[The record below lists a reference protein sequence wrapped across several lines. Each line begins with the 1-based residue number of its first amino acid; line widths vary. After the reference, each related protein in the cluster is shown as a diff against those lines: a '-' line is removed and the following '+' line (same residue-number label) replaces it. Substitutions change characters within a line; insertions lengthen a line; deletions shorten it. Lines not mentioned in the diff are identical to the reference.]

1 MDETCHRLN
10 VSLLAYSPLA
20 FGALTGKYDI
30 SGFTGEGAPTQARIA
45 QFETVRKQRWGRES
59 SLTAARLYNQLAR
72 DNGMTPTQ
80 MALAFCYTRWSVA
93 STIIGVT
100 SVAQLEE
107 NIKAWGTQLSTDV
120 LAQIDAIRLVHRDPA
135 T

>member
-1 MDETCHRLN
+1 LG
-10 VSLLAYSPLA
+10 
-20 FGALTGKYDI
+20 FGSLTGKYDQT
-30 SGFTGEGAPTQARIA
+30 GLDGEGAPMGRLAKY
-45 QFETVRKQRWGRES
+45 ESMRKQRWARQTT
-59 SLTAARLYNQLAR
+59 LDAARLYNQLAR
-72 DNGMTPTQ
+72 DHGMTPTQ

-107 NIKAWGTQLSTDV
+107 DVKVWGTQLPAEV
-120 LAQIDAIRLVHRDPA
+120 LAEIDAIRLVHRDPA

>member
-1 MDETCHRLN
+1 
-10 VSLLAYSPLA
+10 
-20 FGALTGKYDI
+20 
-30 SGFTGEGAPTQARIA
+30 
-45 QFETVRKQRWGRES
+45 
-59 SLTAARLYNQLAR
+59 
-72 DNGMTPTQ
+72 

-107 NIKAWGTQLSTDV
+107 DVKVWGTELSAEV
-120 LAQIDAIRLVHRDPA
+120 LAEIDAIRLAHRDPA

>member
-1 MDETCHRLN
+1 
-10 VSLLAYSPLA
+10 
-20 FGALTGKYDI
+20 
-30 SGFTGEGAPTQARIA
+30 
-45 QFETVRKQRWGRES
+45 
-59 SLTAARLYNQLAR
+59 
-72 DNGMTPTQ
+72 

-107 NIKAWGTQLSTDV
+107 DVKVWGTELSAQV
-120 LAQIDAIRLVHRDPA
+120 LAEIDEIRLTHRDPA

>member
-1 MDETCHRLN
+1 
-10 VSLLAYSPLA
+10 
-20 FGALTGKYDI
+20 
-30 SGFTGEGAPTQARIA
+30 
-45 QFETVRKQRWGRES
+45 
-59 SLTAARLYNQLAR
+59 
-72 DNGMTPTQ
+72 MTPAQ

-107 NIKAWGTQLSTDV
+107 DVKVWGTQLSAEV
-120 LAQIDAIRLVHRDPA
+120 LAEIDAIRLVHRDPA

>member
-1 MDETCHRLN
+1 
-10 VSLLAYSPLA
+10 
-20 FGALTGKYDI
+20 
-30 SGFTGEGAPTQARIA
+30 
-45 QFETVRKQRWGRES
+45 
-59 SLTAARLYNQLAR
+59 
-72 DNGMTPTQ
+72 

-107 NIKAWGTQLSTDV
+107 DVKVWGTELST
-120 LAQIDAIRLVHRDPA
+120 QILTEIDEIRLTHRDPA

>member
-1 MDETCHRLN
+1 L
-10 VSLLAYSPLA
+10 
-20 FGALTGKYDI
+20 G
-30 SGFTGEGAPTQARIA
+30 
-45 QFETVRKQRWGRES
+45 
-59 SLTAARLYNQLAR
+59 AARLYNQLAR

-107 NIKAWGTQLSTDV
+107 DVKVWGTELSTQV
-120 LAQIDAIRLVHRDPA
+120 LAEIDEIRLIHRDPA

>member
-1 MDETCHRLN
+1 MGRL
-10 VSLLAYSPLA
+10 A
-20 FGALTGKYDI
+20 KYE
-30 SGFTGEGAPTQARIA
+30 S
-45 QFETVRKQRWGRES
+45 VRKQRWARPSTLEAS
-59 SLTAARLYNQLAR
+59 RLYNQLAR

-93 STIIGVT
+93 CTIIGVT

-107 NIKAWGTQLSTDV
+107 NLNVWGTELSAQV
-120 LAQIDAIRLVHRDPA
+120 LTEIDAIRLTHRDPA